1 MIKKLKLLGRGEII
15 IYKAIAL
22 LAVVLLGACAE
33 MPLDRGAEKIS
44 KSLNQR
50 GMPSANFHREDP
62 EPSKPFLS
70 NNLSVTSAVQI
81 AMINNP
87 RQRMGYARLGIA
99 AAEVYDAARLSNPR
113 LSLGALD
120 SSARGAGAQI
130 TLGVVQNFTDL
141 ILRKPRKRLAKS
153 AAKQIR
159 YAVAAEIFNLVQDV
173 TNAYFSYL
181 VASQTA
187 KLRELQVNATGLAA
201 TLVERHFAKANIN
214 RLELS
219 LSVA

>member
-99 AAEVYDAARLSNPR
+99 AAEVCDAARLSF
-113 LSLGALD
+113 GALD

>member
-1 MIKKLKLLGRGEII
+1 LGRGEIT

-33 MPLDRGAEKIS
+33 KPLDRGAEKVS

-50 GMPSANFHREDP
+50 GMASANFHREDP
-62 EPSKPFLS
+62 EPSGPFLS

-87 RQRMGYARLGIA
+87 RVRMGYARLGIA
-99 AAEVYDAARLSNPR
+99 ATEVYDAARLSI
-113 LSLGALD
+113 GALD

-201 TLVERHFAKANIN
+201 TLAERHFAKANIN